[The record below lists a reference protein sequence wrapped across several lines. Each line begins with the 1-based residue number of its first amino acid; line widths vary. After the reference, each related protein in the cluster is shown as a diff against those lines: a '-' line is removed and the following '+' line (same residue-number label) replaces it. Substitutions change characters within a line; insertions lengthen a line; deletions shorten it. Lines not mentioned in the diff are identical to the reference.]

1 MRRGG
6 GCERCAQTRLVG
18 AHSVCPF
25 QELLSLLDEL
35 PDDAAYGVVLFRRQL
50 VLVVFS
56 SVHKPVLTLY
66 LFVKN
71 VSEVLRCQKILKST
85 NPEQNQSVCF
95 RRMVCRPARFL
106 PTEYV
111 FHACVSTGT
120 QEDASCTCR
129 YFLTCCT
136 QYVQPASYS
145 SWHSWLDEHTTI
157 IGTSDPCMYLLRHL
171 PNKRKC
177 QSRVAITSAVL
188 W

>member
-85 NPEQNQSVCF
+85 NPEQNQACASGEWSAGQHVFYPLNTYFMRAYPRVRKKMRLVHADISSPVARSMCSPL
-95 RRMVCRPARFL
+95 RTARGTLGWMSTRPSSARQIPACICCAIY
-106 PTEYV
+106 PTRENV
-111 FHACVSTGT
+111 NQG
-120 QEDASCTCR
+120 
-129 YFLTCCT
+129 
-136 QYVQPASYS
+136 
-145 SWHSWLDEHTTI
+145 
-157 IGTSDPCMYLLRHL
+157 
-171 PNKRKC
+171 
-177 QSRVAITSAVL
+177 
-188 W
+188 